1 MAHILI
7 VDDSPTE
14 RHFLKSVLTENGYDI
29 SLAENAEQ
37 GIEMAMSEHPDLIL
51 MDVVMP
57 GMNGFQATRFLT
69 KSPKTADIP
78 VLMVSTKSDQT
89 DQVWASRQG
98 AKAYITKPVDGKA
111 LKMITMHLNVMASLS
126 H

>member
-14 RHFLKSVLTENGYDI
+14 RHFLKTVLLQNGYDI
-29 SLAENAEQ
+29 SLAETGEQ
-37 GIEMAMSEHPDLIL
+37 GIEMAKSKQPDLIL

-69 KSPKTADIP
+69 HAPETASIP
-78 VLMVSTKSDQT
+78 VVMVSTKSEQT
-89 DQVWASRQG
+89 DQVWAKRQG
-98 AKAYITKPVDGKA
+98 AKAYIIKPVDGES
-111 LKMITMHLNVMASLS
+111 LLASVKHFLS
-126 H
+126 C

>member
-14 RHFLKSVLTENGYDI
+14 RHFLKTVLLKNGYDI
-29 SLAENAEQ
+29 SLAETGEQ
-37 GIEMAMSEHPDLIL
+37 AIEMAKSKQPDLIL

-69 KSPKTADIP
+69 HAPETAAIP
-78 VLMVSTKSDQT
+78 VVMISKKGEQT
-89 DQVWASRQG
+89 DQMWAKRQG
-98 AKAYITKPVDGKA
+98 AKAYITKPVDGDS
-111 LKMITMHLNVMASLS
+111 LLASVRHFLAC
-126 H
+126 